1 MTLCVII
8 SEETICFISTCT
20 CSTNRT
26 RREIPSPLITEN
38 PKGPN
43 IKKPICSFKINSTNT
58 ISDKNRRNCTNPKDD
73 MFVILKENTTIGSG
87 SKEKKLRSYEEKENK
102 QCVSGVHKILFV
114 LIYEFCLLKTF
125 INFSFQVISS

>member
-1 MTLCVII
+1 MTLCVIV

-20 CSTNRT
+20 CSANRN

-87 SKEKKLRSYEEKENK
+87 SKEKNPRSYEEENK
-102 QCVSGVHKILFV
+102 RDVSGIHNF
-114 LIYEFCLLKTF
+114 IYFDL
-125 INFSFQVISS
+125 

>member
-1 MTLCVII
+1 MTLCVIV

-20 CSTNRT
+20 CSANRN

-87 SKEKKLRSYEEKENK
+87 SKEKNREVMRRKINEMFQVYT
-102 QCVSGVHKILFV
+102 ILFI
-114 LIYEFCLLKTF
+114 LIYKFCLLKTF
-125 INFSFQVISS
+125 MINAILTFR